1 MVKGKREKIYLYS
14 FEILLAISLLFPK
27 ILGLEQIVLGSL
39 KIILFLRFSIWV
51 GGGGKDMF
59 YLLLHQQ
66 LFEDK
71 DYSININTY
80 SIIHS

>member
-39 KIILFLRFSIWV
+39 KIILFLRF
-51 GGGGKDMF
+51 
-59 YLLLHQQ
+59 YLGWRRRKGYVLLA
-66 LFEDK
+66 FT
-71 DYSININTY
+71 SATI
-80 SIIHS
+80 